1 MPVAA
6 DLESGFSDDPK
17 DVALTIEQADA
28 SGLVGCSIDRP
39 VKVLILPGGPSVPK
53 LFDAGASG
61 VSVAGTIGLAAQAAL
76 VEAARELLDKRTH
89 GFWSKAVAQ
98 IGTTTR
104 AVARR
109 LSPAG
114 GDSCRT
120 RSGVPRLLSDSPQ
133 DRRSKES
140 RMRFSMA
147 ESMCDIDHYLPL
159 VQAADEV
166 GFSTFALGDSI
177 LYPEV
182 AQGDYPYT
190 ETGDRSFL
198 DGAPFIDPFQLFAAM
213 SVVTEKIEFQTGV
226 LKLPIRDP
234 VLTAKQVSSLH
245 VFTNERFVFGV
256 GLSPWPEDF
265 QATNTEWDT
274 RGPRMDEMLQII
286 KGLMS
291 GDYFEWKSEY
301 YEIPRIKLCPT
312 PSKCPPII
320 IGGHSKPAYRRAARY
335 ADGFSFISLTEED
348 LVERLGYINDLREE
362 YGRLDE
368 PFSVYAGLAVAPSP
382 DNIKRLEEIGVTDL
396 SVGYRNPYEPDTM
409 SLQAKL
415 DWVRRFGD
423 DVIAKL

>member
-1 MPVAA
+1 
-6 DLESGFSDDPK
+6 
-17 DVALTIEQADA
+17 
-28 SGLVGCSIDRP
+28 
-39 VKVLILPGGPSVPK
+39 
-53 LFDAGASG
+53 
-61 VSVAGTIGLAAQAAL
+61 
-76 VEAARELLDKRTH
+76 
-89 GFWSKAVAQ
+89 
-98 IGTTTR
+98 
-104 AVARR
+104 
-109 LSPAG
+109 
-114 GDSCRT
+114 
-120 RSGVPRLLSDSPQ
+120 
-133 DRRSKES
+133 
-140 RMRFSMA
+140 MRFSMA

-166 GFSTFALGDSI
+166 GFSTFCLGDSI

-182 AQGDYPYT
+182 AQGNYPYT

-213 SVVTEKIEFQTGV
+213 SVVTQKIEFQTGV

-234 VLTAKQVSSLH
+234 VLTAKQVASLH
-245 VFTNERFVFGV
+245 VFTNERFVLGV

-265 QATNTEWDT
+265 QATNTEWST

-291 GDYFEWKSEY
+291 GDYFEWKSEH

-312 PSKCPPII
+312 PSKCPAIV
-320 IGGHSKPAYRRAARY
+320 IGGHSKAAYRRAARY
-335 ADGFSFISLTEED
+335 ADGFNFISLTEED
-348 LVERLGYINDLREE
+348 LVGRLGYINGLREE
-362 YGRLDE
+362 YGRRDE
-368 PFSVYAGLAVAPSP
+368 PFSVYAGLAVAPTP

-423 DVIAKL
+423 DVIAKQ